1 MQLKW
6 SKFEDAFWNISGEVG
21 GLEGFIIKV
30 RYNTVVWN
38 LIYLPSTI
46 QSQTCCLPPEK
57 HKQRTNNCSMSSL
70 CHHHAAGRANLQENV
85 PDGNKTTAGHSRT
98 LLWVFKPWFWTLM
111 WQKRGGSDWENEGN
125 CMLMQRLV
133 SHTVHLEKIIV
144 SVKMQKQL
152 PCTVKNDRL
161 GVTARSH

>member
-6 SKFEDAFWNISGEVG
+6 GKFEDVSCLLKYSRRGWRVGLKSNISTINYSES
-21 GLEGFIIKV
+21 
-30 RYNTVVWN
+30 N
-38 LIYLPSTI
+38 LLLATRET
-46 QSQTCCLPPEK
+46 QTK
-57 HKQRTNNCSMSSL
+57 KNNCSMSSS

-85 PDGNKTTAGHSRT
+85 PDGNKTTAWHSRT

-125 CMLMQRLV
+125 CTLMQRLV
-133 SHTVHLEKIIV
+133 SHTVRWEKLIV

-152 PCTVKNDRL
+152 PRTVKNDGL